1 METLNQILHAM
12 GRIEGELNE
21 IRNLSARIRRL
32 ELWQA
37 WINGAWFGLT
47 VVFGWLCATL
57 FGK

>member
-1 METLNQILHAM
+1 M